1 MFFVFAMY
9 ACLAQA
15 GAMAQTMKQT
25 FVVRDGKLVGSSG
38 QGPLSPPGGAGRAA
52 VSEAPVITPSQQL
65 IFDANKKIL
74 QGDYA
79 SAEALYNKA
88 IALDGNNA
96 SAYLQRGVVRREMK
110 NEPGMRADAQMA
122 IALLNQKLQADN
134 RSAGAY
140 HERSMAY
147 RLLKQFDAAKQDLTL
162 AIQLSGNARWQ
173 TDMTALE
180 LERKMAVSQ

>member
-1 MFFVFAMY
+1 MVL
-9 ACLAQA
+9 CLSQASAQ
-15 GAMAQTMKQT
+15 AQTMKQT
-25 FVVRDGKLVGSSG
+25 FVIKDGKLVGSTG
-38 QGPLSPPGGAGRAA
+38 QGPVAAAAGNNGAASPAI
-52 VSEAPVITPSQQL
+52 APVSPSQQL

-122 IALLNQKLQADN
+122 VALLNQKLQADN
-134 RSAGAY
+134 RNAGAY

-180 LERKMAVSQ
+180 LERKMAASQ